1 MQRIQWV
8 MTLVVVAGFMAAG
21 CDDKKPPRPPAFKPA
36 AAAPAPVAGVGGESS
51 APPTY
56 IYTPIGKR
64 DPFKSAYKVI
74 RKPDEKAPGGILTKY
89 EIDQLKLTAIISG
102 ISRPRAQVD
111 LPDGKGVSIRVGT
124 RIGKNFGRVVR
135 IKHNEVI
142 VSEDY
147 RDWSGRK
154 VTNYIHMKIQREEKK
169 R

>member
-8 MTLVVVAGFMAAG
+8 LTLAVVAGFMAAG

-74 RKPDEKAPGGILTKY
+74 PEG
-89 EIDQLKLTAIISG
+89 S
-102 ISRPRAQVD
+102 
-111 LPDGKGVSIRVGT
+111 
-124 RIGKNFGRVVR
+124 
-135 IKHNEVI
+135 
-142 VSEDY
+142 
-147 RDWSGRK
+147 
-154 VTNYIHMKIQREEKK
+154 
-169 R
+169 